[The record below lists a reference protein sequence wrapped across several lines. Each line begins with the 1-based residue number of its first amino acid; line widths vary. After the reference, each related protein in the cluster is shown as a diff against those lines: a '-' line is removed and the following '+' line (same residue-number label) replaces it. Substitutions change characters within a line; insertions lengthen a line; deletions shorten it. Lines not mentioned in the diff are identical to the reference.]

1 MMNPIELSDEES
13 ALLGKIAELD
23 GISERRALH
32 DAIYFLASKVDYT
45 KNVERDTSKNAVPK
59 SA

>member
-13 ALLGKIAELD
+13 TLLGKIAESD

-45 KNVERDTSKNAVPK
+45 KNVEHGNSEIATPK

>member
-1 MMNPIELSDEES
+1 MNPIELSEDES
-13 ALLGKIAELD
+13 TLLGKIAESD

-45 KNVERDTSKNAVPK
+45 KNIEQRPSEIPNAK